1 MSSSRLLKKA
11 SQRGRS
17 HFYGGGWDTPLLA
30 YPSLQKVIGGRAQ
43 LGLSQPPPSFFS
55 SLLDVEAEVDN
66 IRFFKDLRVAPS
78 WAPKRAERGPY
89 TGRGASTIGLLG
101 DRTRNLVLHI
111 ESKIHDIGFFN
122 NVVFAFKPE

>member
-1 MSSSRLLKKA
+1 
-11 SQRGRS
+11 
-17 HFYGGGWDTPLLA
+17 
-30 YPSLQKVIGGRAQ
+30 
-43 LGLSQPPPSFFS
+43 
-55 SLLDVEAEVDN
+55 
-66 IRFFKDLRVAPS
+66 VALI

-111 ESKIHDIGFFN
+111 ESKIHNIGFFN

>member
-1 MSSSRLLKKA
+1 M
-11 SQRGRS
+11 
-17 HFYGGGWDTPLLA
+17 
-30 YPSLQKVIGGRAQ
+30 
-43 LGLSQPPPSFFS
+43 
-55 SLLDVEAEVDN
+55 E
-66 IRFFKDLRVAPS
+66 RVAPS

-101 DRTRNLVLHI
+101 DRTRNLALHI